1 MQKMS
6 EYNYNSVNDKS
17 KITDDLVFLT
27 NLLIKYHVKNK
38 ITKENFYNNLY
49 SKFDLFSLGQ
59 VLDFYF

>member
-1 MQKMS
+1 MKIIFKMQKMS

-27 NLLIKYHVKNK
+27 DLLIKYHVKNK

-49 SKFDLFSLGQ
+49 SEI
-59 VLDFYF
+59 